1 MYRPIRPCLLLWL
14 ALPAMTS
21 CRQAQSGEEVVE
33 EIPVHG
39 KISEIIRTPV
49 EADGT
54 IDTFNV
60 AKIVFEEE
68 IYDFGEVREG
78 EIVTH
83 TFKFKNTGRQP
94 LIITDARSSCGCT
107 VPHWP
112 KEPIPPGGEGQIV
125 VEFNTAGRKN
135 RQSKPITITAN
146 TFPSTTRIYLRGFV
160 HSDGDPSNDG
170 HHGHKH

>member
-1 MYRPIRPCLLLWL
+1 MSMNRSAFSSLLACT
-14 ALPAMTS
+14 ALSALTS
-21 CRQAQSGEEVVE
+21 CHQPAHSEDAVE
-33 EIPVHG
+33 EIPVSG

-60 AKIVFEEE
+60 AKIEFEEE

-78 EIVTH
+78 DIVRH
-83 TFKFKNTGRQP
+83 TFKFRNTGRQP

-107 VPHWP
+107 VPQWP
-112 KEPIPPGGEGQIV
+112 KEPIPPGGQGEIV
-125 VEFNTAGRKN
+125 VEFNTAGKKN
-135 RQSKPITITAN
+135 RQSKPVTITAN

-160 HSDGDPSNDG
+160 HSDSDPSNDG
-170 HHGHKH
+170 HKH